1 MRFSFSTLHSLP
13 ARKLPRTLVFTVS
26 GIVLSG
32 CAVGPDFH
40 RADAPKLN
48 SYTAKEIKQTSSA
61 SVAGGVAQQLITGK
75 DVSAKW
81 WQAFGSPQID
91 QLVEAAFKHNP
102 SVDSAQA
109 ALRQARENSDAQR
122 GSYFPT
128 LQANYLPSRQRNAVN
143 TISPTLTSGDPVYTL
158 HTAQLSIS
166 YVPDVF
172 GLNRRTVES
181 LVAQEE
187 SQHFQLE
194 ATYLTLA
201 SNVVSN
207 AIQLAML
214 KAQINANGEIIDA
227 AEKTLGLMHGQAQL
241 GFSSGL
247 DVASQESALAQAR
260 LALPPLQKQYQ
271 QTQDAL
277 AVLTG
282 EFPGQS
288 PAVDIA
294 LDSLTLPQEL
304 PLSLPS
310 ALVVQRPDVRASEAL
325 VHAASAQV
333 GIAIANR
340 LPQFSL
346 SANYGGT
353 STALNHLFSAG
364 NRFWGLTSGIT
375 ETVFDFAT
383 LKHKQGAAEA
393 ALDQATA
400 QYRSVVLTAFQ
411 NVVDTLYALDA
422 DAQALKASSE
432 AEKAAQKTV
441 DLTRKQFEL
450 GAVNIQPLLAAQ
462 QTYQQTKIVRL
473 QNQAARY
480 TDTAALFQA
489 LGGGWWNRKE

>member
-1 MRFSFSTLHSLP
+1 MRFSFSNKQSLTTQTIP
-13 ARKLPRTLVFTVS
+13 QILAIMLGSML
-26 GIVLSG
+26 ISG

-40 RADAPKLN
+40 PANAPNLSK
-48 SYTAKEIKQTSSA
+48 YIRKDFKQTSSA
-61 SVAGGVAQQLITGK
+61 PVASGAAQQLVRGM
-75 DVSAKW
+75 DVSAQW
-81 WQAFGSPQID
+81 WHAFGSPQIN
-91 QLVEAAFKHNP
+91 QLVDAAFKHNP
-102 SVDSAQA
+102 SVESAQA
-109 ALRQARENSDAQR
+109 ALRQARESSNAQR

-128 LQANYLPSRQRNAVN
+128 VQASYSPSRQRNAVG

-172 GLNRRTVES
+172 GLNRRTMES

-201 SNVVSN
+201 TNVVNN
-207 AIQLAML
+207 AIQLAL
-214 KAQINANGEIIDA
+214 LEAQIGANEDIIST
-227 AEKTLGLMHGQAQL
+227 AEKTLDLLHGQAQL

-247 DVASQESALAQAR
+247 DVAAQESALAQTR
-260 LALPPLQKQYQ
+260 LALPPLRKQYE
-271 QTQDAL
+271 QTQDIL

-282 EFPGQS
+282 EFPEQS
-288 PAVDIA
+288 PAVNIT
-294 LDSLTLPQEL
+294 LDNLTLPQEL

-310 ALVVQRPDVRASEAL
+310 ALVAQRPDVRASEAL

-346 SANYGGT
+346 SVNYGGT
-353 STALNHLFSAG
+353 STALSHMFSAG
-364 NRFWGLTSGIT
+364 NRFWGLAGGMTQA
-375 ETVFDFAT
+375 VFDFGT

-393 ALDQATA
+393 LLDQASA

-411 NVVDTLYALDA
+411 NVADTLYALDA
-422 DAQALKASSE
+422 DAQALKE
-432 AEKAAQKTV
+432 AADAEAAAKKTV
-441 DLTRKQFEL
+441 DLTRKQFEI
-450 GAVNIQPLLAAQ
+450 GAVNIMPLLAAK

-480 TDTAALFQA
+480 IDTTALFQA
-489 LGGGWWNRKE
+489 LGGGWWNRKN

>member
-1 MRFSFSTLHSLP
+1 MRFYFLNKQILPSKKIPQILVITLG
-13 ARKLPRTLVFTVS
+13 
-26 GIVLSG
+26 GIMLSA
-32 CAVGPDFH
+32 CAVGPDLH
-40 RADAPKLN
+40 PTNAPKMSN
-48 SYTAKEIKQTSSA
+48 YTAKEIKQTSSA
-61 SVAGGVAQQLITGK
+61 PVAGGEAQQLVRGK
-75 DVSAKW
+75 DVSAQW

-91 QLVEAAFKHNP
+91 QLVDAAFKHNP
-102 SVDSAQA
+102 SIDIAQA
-109 ALRQARENSDAQR
+109 ALRQARESSNAQR

-128 LQANYLPSRQRNAVN
+128 VQASYSPSRQRNAVG

-172 GLNRRTVES
+172 GMNRRIVES

-201 SNVVSN
+201 TNVVSN
-207 AIQLAML
+207 AIQLALL
-214 KAQINANGEIIDA
+214 KAQIDANEDIIHT
-227 AEKTLGLMHGQAQL
+227 AEKTLDLLHGQAQL

-247 DVASQESALAQAR
+247 DVAAQESALAQTR
-260 LALPPLQKQYQ
+260 LALPPLRKQYE
-271 QTQDAL
+271 QTQDIL

-288 PAVDIA
+288 PAVDIT

-310 ALVVQRPDVRASEAL
+310 ALVEQRPDVRASEAL

-333 GIAIANR
+333 GVAIANR

-346 SANYGGT
+346 SVNYGGV
-353 STALNHLFSAG
+353 STALSHMFSAG
-364 NRFWGLTSGIT
+364 NRFWGLAGSMTQA
-375 ETVFDFAT
+375 VFDFGT

-393 ALDQATA
+393 SLDQATA

-411 NVVDTLYALDA
+411 NVADTLYALDA
-422 DAQALKASSE
+422 DSQALKAAANAE
-432 AEKAAQKTV
+432 AAAQKTV

-450 GAVNIQPLLAAQ
+450 GAVNITPLLAAK

-489 LGGGWWNRKE
+489 LGGGWWNRKN